1 MDMTSEPRSG
11 GFVEYISL
19 PTLVLVV
26 IACAAAAVIEV
37 ALVTDW
43 SGSGSTSGASGQ
55 AAPASD
61 NRADPSSTGCRIC
74 GVVESVRQVSH
85 DQKQPVSTIAGGG
98 PEGVA
103 LLLGVLTGNVK
114 FSPPLAYE
122 TQVRMND
129 GSVRATREFQAPEW
143 KPGDPVRL
151 MRGRI
156 EPMPGPEASQQHKVE
171 RTVPTHALCEAES
184 DGKVL
189 VAWKNGRHYCFR
201 YGGSDLHSAATPA
214 G

>member
-1 MDMTSEPRSG
+1 MDLARRNG
-11 GFVEYISL
+11 GFVEYVSL
-19 PTLVLVV
+19 PTVALVV
-26 IACAAAAVIEV
+26 IACVAAAVVEL
-37 ALVTDW
+37 ALVTE
-43 SGSGSTSGASGQ
+43 GSGSKSRAQAGEQNSGA
-55 AAPASD
+55 
-61 NRADPSSTGCRIC
+61 ADCRIC
-74 GVVESVRQVSH
+74 GVVESVRPVSPEGV
-85 DQKQPVSTIAGGG
+85 KPVSTVVGGG

-129 GSVRATREFQAPEW
+129 GSVRATREFRAPEW
-143 KPGDPVRL
+143 KSGDPVRL

-156 EPMPGPEASQQHKVE
+156 EPLPAATELQASQQVRVE
-171 RTVPTHALCEAES
+171 RALPTHALCEAES

-201 YGGSDLHSAATPA
+201 YGGGELVTAATPA